1 MANRTLKMRIAALAL
16 LFIAAQA
23 ARLSVAEAQDFAVKQ
38 FRQLPN
44 DVSAFIDPVRDLND
58 EPCAL
63 IKVAAPEEF
72 AFSSPLGIVVRRDEV
87 GEIWLYMP
95 RGSKMLTIKHPRWG
109 VLRDYRFPQP
119 LESHVTYELTLD
131 LPRQDDT
138 RCGQT
143 P

>member
-72 AFSSPLGIVVRRDEV
+72 AFSRDGACCATTGFPNLSKATSPT
-87 GEIWLYMP
+87 
-95 RGSKMLTIKHPRWG
+95 S
-109 VLRDYRFPQP
+109 
-119 LESHVTYELTLD
+119 
-131 LPRQDDT
+131 
-138 RCGQT
+138 
-143 P
+143 